1 MVKISA
7 RFKKESA
14 HQRHADPRG
23 EETNARYTL
32 GSGSSVSL
40 LASTESPSS
49 SGSAVSWLVLATE
62 LTKVKAP
69 AELVVA
75 DAGISLVTTGGG
87 AGGVTGAGSELLS
100 PHAANSTVA
109 APSASSKGLGK

>member
-7 RFKKESA
+7 RFKKRVGA
-14 HQRHADPRG
+14 PQARRPKG
-23 EETNARYTL
+23 EETTQRYTL

-40 LASTESPSS
+40 VASTESPSS
-49 SGSAVSWLVLATE
+49 SGTAVSWLVLATE

-75 DAGISLVTTGGG
+75 DTGISVVIGGG
-87 AGGVTGAGSELLS
+87 GGVTGAGSELLS

-109 APSASSKGLGK
+109 APNANSKGLGE